1 MKFRLRRVG
10 VIKAAVVGG
19 IGYAIMG
26 LVFVPFF
33 FFIAL
38 VSPSQAMRPGEWM
51 FGPIFALML
60 PLIYGGMGF
69 VGTGLAAAVYNLIA
83 MMVGG
88 LDIELEAVDGMTIP
102 GTAAVRPGPPPA
114 PPSAPD
120 ASFTGY

>member
-10 VIKAAVVGG
+10 VIKAALIGG

-33 FFIAL
+33 FFVAL
-38 VSPSQAMRPGEWM
+38 VAPAEGPMGPGEWM

-60 PLIYGGMGF
+60 PLVYGVMGF
-69 VGTGLAAAVYNLIA
+69 IGTGLAAAVYNLIA

-88 LDIELEAVDGMTIP
+88 LDVELEPVEGSALAASA
-102 GTAAVRPGPPPA
+102 TAPPVPPA
-114 PPSAPD
+114 PPSEPRT
-120 ASFTGY
+120 FTGY